1 MECYQRKLL
10 EKLSQCFIY
19 MCELFNVFRMEVNSH
34 LIKAFRLVLL
44 VEREV
49 DVGVSKVH

>member
-1 MECYQRKLL
+1 MECYQNQLL
-10 EKLSQCFIY
+10 EKLPQCSIY
-19 MCELFNVFRMEVNSH
+19 MCELFNAFELEVNSH

-49 DVGVSKVH
+49 DVGISKVH